1 MVREFEPLASA
12 CLTLAVDQSA
22 SANVGLGRDA
32 TFEVAIRIAAS
43 IARLACS
50 ESIRTRLA
58 GNGRRPLNG
67 LPGVGDRHFQGILD
81 ELAVIDA
88 DGATPYARLLDD
100 LGPQCVRGETVVVV
114 LSGSA
119 ADWDETLRALTTLRA
134 RQLHLFAIVFDTPGF
149 ATEGAAPT
157 AVLADAA
164 EMTAAL
170 LELGAQC
177 LNVRHRDDLVRL
189 FNA

>member
-1 MVREFEPLASA
+1 MPPPTRAPASRRDSVPGPA
-12 CLTLAVDQSA
+12 
-22 SANVGLGRDA
+22 GRG
-32 TFEVAIRIAAS
+32 
-43 IARLACS
+43 RL
-50 ESIRTRLA
+50 RLS
-58 GNGRRPLNG
+58 GQ
-67 LPGVGDRHFQGILD
+67 PGVGARHFQGILD
-81 ELAVIDA
+81 ELAVIDT

-100 LGPQCVRGETVVVV
+100 LGPQCVRGETVVIF
-114 LSGSA
+114 LSGNA

-149 ATEGAAPT
+149 APKSAPLAAIP
-157 AVLADAA
+157 ADAA

-177 LNVRHRDDLVRL
+177 LRVRHRDDLVRL